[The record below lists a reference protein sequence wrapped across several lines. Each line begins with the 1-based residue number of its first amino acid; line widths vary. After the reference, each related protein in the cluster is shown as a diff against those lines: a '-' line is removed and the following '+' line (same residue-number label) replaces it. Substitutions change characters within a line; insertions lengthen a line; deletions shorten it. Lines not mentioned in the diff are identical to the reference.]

1 MYKLDLP
8 IDNTENA
15 AIQRRRN
22 QEIQRKSQIFDA
34 RTRIVGVDTS
44 ALNNQIIE
52 KQNRI
57 ATEKARNEA
66 FADIAITNDKL
77 GLIQQEREN
86 EARKQLSKELN
97 EYRKTYQQPPT
108 RKEWDL
114 NDPQRLLKDKPVR
127 MPGNENCG
135 ISSVQVLQGED
146 VQYEHRKKI
155 QAEQLRSWT
164 QKQMEEKKLQER
176 EEYEANKLFYM
187 KACEDDR
194 KALELEEAEK
204 DCKRNIN
211 LAVKDYNLA
220 LANHKRDR
228 EQAFKKQ
235 EFDDNFTEL
244 SNHLHGDLLTEN
256 PEASVSAYGPH
267 RVIPDRWKGMS
278 KEQLNSIYEFQK
290 QQRLDKMTSKVHD
303 KESDNE
309 WVANNKNVGRM
320 TMLIENEQEQKRR
333 ALAKQFME
341 DNKIL
346 ANEQD
351 ARKKQLNHDTYR
363 NEVTEDFFKQ
373 FNTAT
378 R

>member
-77 GLIQQEREN
+77 GLIQQERED